1 MADETDILI
10 IGAGAAGLAAACELS
25 SANFDVIVLEA
36 RDRIGGRIHTHSDSQ
51 LTAPIELGAE
61 FVHGK
66 APEIFKL
73 AKSAGLKLIEL
84 PNTHWYF
91 RNGRVSKSG
100 QFWSRIEAVMDDL
113 AKYRDRDESFA
124 EFLDQ
129 YSRKHHVH
137 DVRSMA
143 TLFVEGFHA
152 AHIDRISADGLIK
165 TDAAAAEIHDD
176 KQFRPATGY
185 LPMAQWLHDQAVAH
199 GATFRFETVV
209 EAVKWSEGSVAVTAK
224 GGEQF
229 KARRLIVTVP
239 LGLLQRNDVTFT
251 PRLIAK
257 EEAANKLAVGQVVKV
272 VLRFRDRFWEQ
283 ITLPAEDGTR
293 VGLKDLAFIHAP
305 DELPPTWWTQLPV
318 RAPLLVGWAGGTR
331 AEELLAQNGAG
342 LRTNSG
348 PQVNAGLQT
357 NSGLQ
362 TNLDALVDKS
372 LAALSHIFAEP
383 VESLEDELVDA
394 YTHDWSADPFSL
406 GAYSYIPLGGLKA
419 QAALAEPIENTIY
432 FAGEAANNSGHHAT
446 VYGALMTGLRAAELI
461 RQS

>member
-152 AHIDRISADGLIK
+152 AHIDKISADGLIK
-165 TDAAAAEIHDD
+165 TDEAAAEIHDD

-209 EAVKWSEGSVAVTAK
+209 EAVNWSEGSVAVTAK

-293 VGLKDLAFIHAP
+293 VDLKDLAFIHAP

-331 AEELLAQNGAG
+331 AEELLAQNRAR
-342 LRTNSG
+342 LQTNSG
-348 PQVNAGLQT
+348 SQVNAGLQT

-446 VYGALMTGLRAAELI
+446 VYGALTTGLRAAELI